1 MISDREQALPPGKE
15 RIVAEQSR
23 GMAQRSLDLIEA
35 MYAVTKAAQPI
46 TGRGVGYK
54 LFTAGLIPSMARS
67 EMQPVRCEV
76 WSEKGTVR
84 GVLQP
89 VLDKYAVGFR
99 VLHGFSGA
107 TTVHDVAE
115 DDDGRELIV
124 LYVGDF
130 DPSGMFMSEA
140 DLPKRLSEYGG
151 DHVTLKRIALT
162 RSQVRGLPSFPA
174 TDKKKDPRFKWFRSN
189 HGNWCW
195 ELDAMDPNDLR
206 DCVEKAI
213 KKLIE
218 PVAWKRCEIVNRA
231 EQESLKTVLAKWGR
245 ISERTIFTLRIAGKP
260 GTAGI
265 YALRFLLKRL
275 LRQYG
280 FRCLDIRE
288 EAAPAPDV
296 SNQVADAF
304 GQLRRDIRNRL
315 GGRSS

>member
-15 RIVAEQSR
+15 RILAEQIR

-130 DPSGMFMSEA
+130 DPSGMFMSA
-140 DLPKRLSEYGG
+140 VDLPSRLSEYGG
-151 DHVTLKRIALT
+151 DHTTLRRVALRHHHVTA
-162 RSQVRGLPSFPA
+162 LPSFPA
-174 TDKKKDPRFKWFRSN
+174 TDKRKDPRYKWFRAN
-189 HGNWCW
+189 YGDRCW

-206 DCVEKAI
+206 ECVEAAI
-213 KKLIE
+213 TELIE
-218 PVAWKRCEIVNRA
+218 PVAWERCEVVNKA
-231 EQESLKTVLAKWGR
+231 ERESLKKIIAKWG
-245 ISERTIFTLRIAGKP
+245 SP
-260 GTAGI
+260 
-265 YALRFLLKRL
+265 
-275 LRQYG
+275 
-280 FRCLDIRE
+280 
-288 EAAPAPDV
+288 
-296 SNQVADAF
+296 S
-304 GQLRRDIRNRL
+304 
-315 GGRSS
+315 